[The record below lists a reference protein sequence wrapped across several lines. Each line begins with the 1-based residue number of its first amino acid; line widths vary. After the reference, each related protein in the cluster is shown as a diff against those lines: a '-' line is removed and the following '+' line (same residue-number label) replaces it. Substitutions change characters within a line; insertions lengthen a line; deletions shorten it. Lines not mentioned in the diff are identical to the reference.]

1 MDGWMGSDGSP
12 SGCSREGMSTSAQ
25 PGQLELGAPASPT
38 SGHEEETA
46 PRGVTLRLGRGRRQ
60 LDPAGAGRGCGQ
72 GWLCA
77 LTTGRYRPVGSF
89 MNYEPISIVFASKH
103 RVTFIKNTRKTHL
116 GKLADF
122 LLLTDLHKKQICPTT
137 GNVVNEA
144 GEGSKAPSTASTTSL
159 PAPAHQDQLPAHEQ
173 SCPPGHPLCPH
184 KTPRARVQVCA
195 LGEAAGRRC
204 WFLMDAVIWDRRGT
218 AQIWEF
224 AGSCPPLVR
233 SLGVRIINFVQY
245 NSTVIPPGQG

>member
-1 MDGWMGSDGSP
+1 
-12 SGCSREGMSTSAQ
+12 MSTSDQ
-25 PGQLELGAPASPT
+25 PGQLELRAPASPT
-38 SGHEEETA
+38 SGHKEETA

-103 RVTFIKNTRKTHL
+103 RVTFIKNTRKIHL

-144 GEGSKAPSTASTTSL
+144 GEGSKAPAQQAPHPCQLLHTRTSCL
-159 PAPAHQDQLPAHEQ
+159 LMSRAAHLGTPY
-173 SCPPGHPLCPH
+173 PPI
-184 KTPRARVQVCA
+184 R
-195 LGEAAGRRC
+195 
-204 WFLMDAVIWDRRGT
+204 
-218 AQIWEF
+218 
-224 AGSCPPLVR
+224 
-233 SLGVRIINFVQY
+233 
-245 NSTVIPPGQG
+245 PPGQVCRSVPWGKLQAEDAGS